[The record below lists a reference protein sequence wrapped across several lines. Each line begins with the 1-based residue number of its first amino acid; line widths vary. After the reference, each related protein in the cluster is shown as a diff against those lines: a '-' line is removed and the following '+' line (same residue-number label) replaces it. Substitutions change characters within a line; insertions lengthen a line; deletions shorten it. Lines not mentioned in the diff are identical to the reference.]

1 MLLDKD
7 IREPLFDFLE
17 ERYGKIRILEEKT
30 IGRSRAD
37 VMMVLPSKLVGIEI
51 KSDADSYARLRR
63 QVEDYDL
70 YFDANIVVVGSTHA
84 AHVAE
89 HVPETWGIISV
100 EEVADEQVVS
110 DEQETINRKPHGLNP
125 DFYVVRE
132 MRDNPKAELERTI
145 RVLWR
150 PELANIQKKYGLPA
164 YKEKSKEFVRQVIVE
179 RLPEEIVHEQISE
192 ALFERD
198 YTMLVEQIQTYRQE
212 QAAKRGKTTYRKR
225 KKYKRKKRD
234 A

>member
-51 KSDADSYARLRR
+51 KSDADSYARLER

-70 YFDANIVVVGSTHA
+70 YFDSNIVVVGSTHA
-84 AHVAE
+84 LHVSE
-89 HVPETWGIISV
+89 HVPDTWGIISV
-100 EEVADEQVVS
+100 EESLAGK
-110 DEQETINRKPHGLNP
+110 I

-132 MRDNPKAELERTI
+132 MQDNPQAQLERTI

-150 PELANIQKKYGLPA
+150 PELADIQKKYGLPA
-164 YKEKSKEFVRQVIVE
+164 YKGKSKEFVRNLIID
-179 RLPEEIVHEQISE
+179 RLPAEVVHEQISE

-198 YTMLVEQIQTYRQE
+198 YTILVEQIHTYRQE
-212 QAAKRGKTTYRKR
+212 QAVKRGKTVHRKR
-225 KKYKRKKRD
+225 KRYKRKKRD